1 MLQENQLAHKKE
13 KLKFIHL
20 KKVFYLISSLE
31 NPIDWKLNLHP
42 LISPSRL
49 RRLRPFTSEA
59 KIEKLGNRANL
70 IAHGSGWNFSFL
82 FLSTTPAERVS
93 GKQIH
98 LLLPLTSYAWEMRQ
112 SLCFYV
118 FNSLFRF
125 ILNAFDLLADS
136 TILCALAKI
145 SFSEIFQENR
155 SVISYYRPGFV

>member
-82 FLSTTPAERVS
+82 FLSTTPAESFRQADTFALAS
-93 GKQIH
+93 DELCMGNAPIS
-98 LLLPLTSYAWEMRQ
+98 LLLCL
-112 SLCFYV
+112 
-118 FNSLFRF
+118 
-125 ILNAFDLLADS
+125 
-136 TILCALAKI
+136 
-145 SFSEIFQENR
+145 
-155 SVISYYRPGFV
+155 